1 MAKLKGILLLSLLIT
16 SLSIA
21 FVPKLSVGQQL
32 PVVYVHPTP
41 IDAEVDVSF
50 PLEIKIKYASN
61 VYAWEI
67 TLFYNAS
74 VLDFV
79 NATEGS
85 FLKGL
90 EETQTYMATPV
101 VRARAADPSQEE
113 VVLACTRL
121 GAGIMGA
128 SGSADLVK
136 IFFKVLAL
144 GETDL
149 TLTNTKLRDHVPDPI
164 EHTSLN
170 GFFSNIAGFPKPDFT
185 FTPAKANVGETVT
198 FDASSS
204 VDTDQGLEHFI
215 TDYFWDFGDGT
226 NASETVPI
234 TYHAYTAGGVKDVTL
249 QVTDNDRWN
258 KSITKAVKV
267 RFDYDVMI
275 VEVTQSVQNAT
286 VGESITVFVEVG
298 NEGANDLSG
307 VTVKAFYTSTPIGDA
322 QTTSLIVDQRKTLS
336 YVWDTTGM
344 AAGNYRI
351 KGVVDVV
358 AGEPEDAQADNEQLG
373 GTIALRE
380 PVQTPWALYAGII
393 AVVAIVVIVA
403 FLLLRRRG
411 GKKQAP
417 KS

>member
-1 MAKLKGILLLSLLIT
+1 
-16 SLSIA
+16 
-21 FVPKLSVGQQL
+21 V
-32 PVVYVHPTP
+32 
-41 IDAEVDVSF
+41 
-50 PLEIKIKYASN
+50 N
-61 VYAWEI
+61 VFAWEV
-67 TLFYNAS
+67 TLYYNAS

-90 EETQTYMATPV
+90 EETQTYMVEPV
-101 VRARAADPSQEE
+101 VRTRVADPSQEE
-113 VVLACTRL
+113 LVLSCTRL

-128 SGSADLVK
+128 SGSADLAKIYLRVLVK
-136 IFFKVLAL
+136 

-185 FTPAKANVGETVT
+185 FTPAKANMGETIT

-204 VDTDQGLEHFI
+204 VDVDQGPEHFI

-234 TYHAYTAGGVKDVTL
+234 TYHAYTTGGVKDVTL

-286 VGESITVFVEVG
+286 IGESITVFVEVS

-307 VTVKAFYTSTPIGDA
+307 VAVKAFYTSTQIGDA

-336 YVWDTTGM
+336 YVWDTTDM

-351 KGVVDVV
+351 KGEVDVV
-358 AGEPEDAQADNEQLG
+358 AGEPEEAQADNVQLG

-380 PVQTPWALYAGII
+380 IPQINWGLYAGII
-393 AVVAIVVIVA
+393 VVVAIVVIVA

-417 KS
+417 MR